1 MIPKNIYYCWFG
13 NSVIPAKYKEYIASW
28 KRVMPDY
35 DVTEINNSHLPDND
49 FTRHALSVNDYCSL
63 SNYMRCKVLYENG
76 GIYLDTDV
84 EAVKPFD
91 DLLQNKMV
99 VCLEDDWWI
108 NCAVMLAQPQQPYL
122 KECIDFIENYRW
134 YLPCAELE
142 TGPRLHTKTLK
153 KYGWNRGGTGTF
165 NDVVIMQPRHFYPY
179 HYTKSFTPECV
190 TKDTYC
196 IHHWAHSW
204 NKKVSVIIP
213 CYNQAQW
220 LSDAIQSVLSQT
232 YNDIEVI
239 VVNDGSKDNTTEIAR
254 KFPEVKL
261 IEQENKGLSGARN
274 SGIKASTGGWIIT
287 LDADDKIH
295 ETFIEKTI
303 GKADI
308 VSTYLKTFGDNEV
321 IWRTPSLNP
330 KHEDFARQNQI
341 NCCSIFKKSIW
352 EEIGGFDENMKLG
365 FEDWEFWYR
374 ATKVG
379 YNVLVI
385 PEILFFYRK
394 HGESMVSNAIKN
406 KEAIIGYMSAKHGN
420 SFSRTIGS

>member
-1 MIPKNIYYCWFG
+1 M
-13 NSVIPAKYKEYIASW
+13 
-28 KRVMPDY
+28 
-35 DVTEINNSHLPDND
+35 
-49 FTRHALSVNDYCSL
+49 
-63 SNYMRCKVLYENG
+63 
-76 GIYLDTDV
+76 
-84 EAVKPFD
+84 
-91 DLLQNKMV
+91 
-99 VCLEDDWWI
+99 
-108 NCAVMLAQPQQPYL
+108 
-122 KECIDFIENYRW
+122 
-134 YLPCAELE
+134 
-142 TGPRLHTKTLK
+142 
-153 KYGWNRGGTGTF
+153 
-165 NDVVIMQPRHFYPY
+165 
-179 HYTKSFTPECV
+179 
-190 TKDTYC
+190 
-196 IHHWAHSW
+196 
-204 NKKVSVIIP
+204 
-213 CYNQAQW
+213 
-220 LSDAIQSVLSQT
+220 
-232 YNDIEVI
+232 
-239 VVNDGSKDNTTEIAR
+239 VNDGSKDNTTEIAR

-385 PEILFFYRK
+385 PEILFL
-394 HGESMVSNAIKN
+394 
-406 KEAIIGYMSAKHGN
+406 
-420 SFSRTIGS
+420 